1 MRSSNY
7 KHLQTN
13 RETHCRYAKRE
24 NNTKKYSKLGS
35 ILVSVLIVF
44 SAIVIPSVTLVQNVE
59 AVTSAKNATFS
70 IGSAE
75 VFSDVIAKSD
85 EEKQVKKVK
94 KEKAEKAIE
103 KTEKKAEQKVIETAP
118 TEAVAEETTAAA
130 TQAPTE
136 APTEAMTEAPTEAA
150 SVVSVAKNYGL
161 LSTTNVDVSYTP
173 VHVSLSDYDREKLE
187 RLVMGEA
194 GSLGYT
200 GSALVAQAI
209 RDSMVLSG
217 TSSIDE
223 IISSYQYSGSTAKKP
238 TKSVKNAVSYIF
250 DNDGYAVQHRVLYFY
265 ATNMVNNAWHE
276 SQQFIVSYG
285 NMKFFDRW

>member
-7 KHLQTN
+7 KHLKHET
-13 RETHCRYAKRE
+13 RTHCKHAKRE
-24 NNTKKYSKLGS
+24 NNSKKYSKLGS

-70 IGSAE
+70 IGSAD
-75 VFSDVIAKSD
+75 VFSDIIAKSD
-85 EEKQVKKVK
+85 KEKPEK
-94 KEKAEKAIE
+94 KEKTKKAS
-103 KTEKKAEQKVIETAP
+103 KKVEKKVEEKVSETTP
-118 TEAVAEETTAAA
+118 TEAVTEEATAAVTQA
-130 TQAPTE
+130 PTQAPTE
-136 APTEAMTEAPTEAA
+136 AETQVP

-161 LSTTNVDVSYTP
+161 LSITDADTSYTP

-209 RDSMVLSG
+209 RDSMILSG

-223 IISSYQYSGSTAKKP
+223 IISSYQYTGSTAKKP
-238 TKSVKNAVSYIF
+238 TQSVKNAVAYIF
-250 DNDGYAVQHRVLYFY
+250 DNDGYAVQHRILYFY
-265 ATNMVNNAWHE
+265 ASNMVKNAWHE

-285 NMKFFDRW
+285 NVRFFDRW

>member
-7 KHLQTN
+7 KHLKHET
-13 RETHCRYAKRE
+13 RTHCKHAKRE
-24 NNTKKYSKLGS
+24 NNSKKYSKLGS

-70 IGSAE
+70 IGSAD
-75 VFSDVIAKSD
+75 VFSDIIAKSD
-85 EEKQVKKVK
+85 KEKPEK
-94 KEKAEKAIE
+94 KEKTKKAP
-103 KTEKKAEQKVIETAP
+103 KKVEKKAEEKVSETTP
-118 TEAVAEETTAAA
+118 TEAVTEEATAAVTQA
-130 TQAPTE
+130 PTQAPTE
-136 APTEAMTEAPTEAA
+136 VETQVP

-161 LSTTNVDVSYTP
+161 LSITDADTSYTP

-209 RDSMVLSG
+209 RDSMILSG

-223 IISSYQYSGSTAKKP
+223 IISSYQYTGSTSKKP
-238 TKSVKNAVSYIF
+238 TQSVKNAVSYIF
-250 DNDGYAVQHRVLYFY
+250 DNDGYAVQHRILYFY
-265 ATNMVNNAWHE
+265 ASNMVKNAWHE

-285 NMKFFDRW
+285 NVRFFDRW